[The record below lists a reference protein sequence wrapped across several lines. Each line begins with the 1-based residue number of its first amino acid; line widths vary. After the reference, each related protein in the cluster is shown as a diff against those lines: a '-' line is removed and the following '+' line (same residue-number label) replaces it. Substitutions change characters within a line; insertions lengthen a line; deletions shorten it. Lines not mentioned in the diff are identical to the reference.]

1 MSVNVEMRKGACDY
15 VLENRTRAVIV
26 KVRRALSH
34 PPGKKKN
41 HTAAEAGGR
50 QSTRLSM
57 WRY

>member
-34 PPGKKKN
+34 PPGKKKKII
-41 HTAAEAGGR
+41 R
-50 QSTRLSM
+50 QQRQEGDRALD
-57 WRY
+57 

>member
-34 PPGKKKN
+34 PPGKKKII
-41 HTAAEAGGR
+41 R
-50 QSTRLSM
+50 QQRQEGDRALD
-57 WRY
+57 